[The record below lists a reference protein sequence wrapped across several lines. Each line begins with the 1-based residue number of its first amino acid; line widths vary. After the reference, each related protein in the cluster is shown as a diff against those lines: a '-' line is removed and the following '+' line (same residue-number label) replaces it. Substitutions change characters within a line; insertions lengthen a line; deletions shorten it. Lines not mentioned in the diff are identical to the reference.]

1 MIMKN
6 LFISMGILSILTSC
20 FVGKSKKV
28 DPSTVQKTNSSIYD
42 IHILSL
48 NGKDTIQFSKFKGK
62 YIVVVN
68 TASECGY
75 TPQYKDLQEFH
86 TKFKDSGV
94 VVIGCPC
101 NQFGEQEPGTPDQI
115 SAFCQK
121 NYGVTFT
128 LTEKIDVKG
137 DKQHALYQW
146 LTKKSNNGA
155 GDFEVKWNF
164 NKFVI
169 SPEGQLLYYFGSST
183 KPGDADFLN
192 VFKKS

>member
-1 MIMKN
+1 MKN
-6 LFISMGILSILTSC
+6 ILITMGILSVLTSC
-20 FVGKSKKV
+20 FVGRSKKV
-28 DPSTVQKTNSSIYD
+28 DPATVQSTNTSIYD
-42 IHILSL
+42 VSIMSL
-48 NGKDTIQFSKFKGK
+48 DGKDTIRFSDYKGK

-86 TKFKDSGV
+86 SKYKDSNIV
-94 VVIGCPC
+94 LIGCPC
-101 NQFGEQEPGTPDQI
+101 NQFGGQEPGTPAEI
-115 SAFCQK
+115 GAFCQK

-137 DKQHALYQW
+137 SNQHPLYQW
-146 LTKKSNNGA
+146 LTQKSKNGA

-169 SPEGQLLYYFGSST
+169 SPEGKLLYYFGSSV
-183 KPGDADFLN
+183 KPGDAEFLSA
-192 VFKKS
+192 FKKP